1 MEEAETMFDLMNL
14 GDVMPKLPVLDIRIK
29 DLQIDIEPSDIFL
42 LPTIHI
48 DAKIDIRFP
57 W

>member
-1 MEEAETMFDLMNL
+1 MFDLMIL
-14 GDVMPKLPVLDIRIK
+14 RDVFPRLPMPDIRIK

-42 LPTIHI
+42 LPSIHI

>member
-1 MEEAETMFDLMNL
+1 MFDLMNL
-14 GDVMPKLPVLDIRIK
+14 GNVMPQLPVLDIRIK

-42 LPTIHI
+42 LPSIHI
-48 DAKIDIRFP
+48 DARIEVRFP

>member
-1 MEEAETMFDLMNL
+1 MFDLMNL
-14 GDVMPKLPVLDIRIK
+14 GDVMPQLPVMDIRIK

-42 LPTIHI
+42 LPSIHI
-48 DAKIDIRFP
+48 DVKLDIRFP